1 MSKKADIT
9 RLTEAYLKERTEL
22 RRKGELINENYE
34 YSMEYKKELKE
45 KIREEAQEILS
56 NYRMKVY
63 EIVGTKRQEI
73 EAIGL
78 KMDQGSKE
86 DQILKEMQLGNIYR
100 EIELSGKHINL
111 KNIANRME
119 GLDPVSN
126 KTIKAILKGQGIDPI
141 DIEDSLPVDT
151 EEATS
156 KRLYNIENHVRRLS
170 NGIDEKIDFVIETGL
185 MGLEHTLDLLDEDL
199 NYIA

>member
-126 KTIKAILKGQGIDPI
+126 KTIKTILKGQGIDPI

-156 KRLYNIENHVRRLS
+156 KRLYNIENHVRRLN

>member
-45 KIREEAQEILS
+45 KIKAEAQEILS

-78 KMDQGSKE
+78 KVDQGSKE

>member
-9 RLTEAYLKERTEL
+9 RLTEAYLRERTEL
-22 RRKGELINENYE
+22 KRKGEMINENYE

-45 KIREEAQEILS
+45 QIKAEAQEILS
-56 NYRMKVY
+56 NYRMKIY

-78 KMDQGSKE
+78 KVDQGNKE

-126 KTIKAILKGQGIDPI
+126 KTIKTILKGQGIDPME
-141 DIEDSLPVDT
+141 IEDNLPVDT
-151 EEATS
+151 EEATV
-156 KRLYNIENHVRRLS
+156 KRLYNIENHVRRLN

-185 MGLEHTLDLLDEDL
+185 MGLEHTLELLDEDL